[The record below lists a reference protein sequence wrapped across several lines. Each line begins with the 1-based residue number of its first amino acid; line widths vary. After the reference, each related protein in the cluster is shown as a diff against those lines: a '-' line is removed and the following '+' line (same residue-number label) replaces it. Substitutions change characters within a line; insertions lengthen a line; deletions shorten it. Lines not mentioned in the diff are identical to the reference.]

1 MRFCYR
7 KHFRPKSSISDDDN
21 QEPGVS
27 ASDEYNQLRRDN
39 SLSRPSSENSVL
51 DFVKNLIQE
60 EELFEMQRKQL
71 ERLKPE
77 DSQPVV
83 VLVTDHSYS
92 SLPTSCFNIAST
104 SCKTPAQYHIVSA
117 ELSEENCSPT
127 NSQFPVT
134 TSTQMQSLETSSI
147 TTSIDKVVLTNGP
160 VADSKCFFDL
170 IILIFILERLTN
182 IIKICILLYNVE
194 KILVQC

>member
-1 MRFCYR
+1 MKVLFKIIIHLYR
-7 KHFRPKSSISDDDN
+7 KHFRPKSSICDDDN
-21 QEPGVS
+21 PEPGVS
-27 ASDEYNQLRRDN
+27 ASDEYSQLRRDN
-39 SLSRPSSENSVL
+39 SMSRPSSENSVL
-51 DFVKNLIQE
+51 DFVKNLIHE

-77 DSQPVV
+77 DSHPVV

-117 ELSEENCSPT
+117 ELSEESCSPT
-127 NSQFPVT
+127 NPQFSAT

-147 TTSIDKVVLTNGP
+147 TTSIVDKVVLTNGP
-160 VADSKCFFDL
+160 VADSEYIFF
-170 IILIFILERLTN
+170 
-182 IIKICILLYNVE
+182 V
-194 KILVQC
+194 

>member
-1 MRFCYR
+1 MCICENSLFKIIQSIYR

-21 QEPGVS
+21 PEPGVS
-27 ASDEYNQLRRDN
+27 ASDEYNQLRRD
-39 SLSRPSSENSVL
+39 SSMSRPSSENSVL
-51 DFVKNLIQE
+51 DFVKNLIHE

-117 ELSEENCSPT
+117 ELSEESCSPT
-127 NSQFPVT
+127 NPQFPAT

-147 TTSIDKVVLTNGP
+147 TTSIVDKVVLTNGP
-160 VADSKCFFDL
+160 VADS
-170 IILIFILERLTN
+170 E
-182 IIKICILLYNVE
+182 
-194 KILVQC
+194 

>member
-1 MRFCYR
+1 MYVFSFKILSAFR

-21 QEPGVS
+21 PEPGVS
-27 ASDEYNQLRRDN
+27 ASDEYSHLRRD
-39 SLSRPSSENSVL
+39 SSMSRPSSENSVL
-51 DFVKNLIQE
+51 DFVKNLIHE

-77 DSQPVV
+77 DSQPIV

-92 SLPTSCFNIAST
+92 SLPTSCFNFAST

-117 ELSEENCSPT
+117 ELSEESCSPT
-127 NSQFPVT
+127 NPQFPAT

-147 TTSIDKVVLTNGP
+147 TTSIVDKVVLTNGP
-160 VADSKCFFDL
+160 VADS
-170 IILIFILERLTN
+170 E
-182 IIKICILLYNVE
+182 
-194 KILVQC
+194 

>member
-1 MRFCYR
+1 M
-7 KHFRPKSSISDDDN
+7 SDDDN
-21 QEPGVS
+21 PEPGVS
-27 ASDEYNQLRRDN
+27 ASDEYSQLRRD
-39 SLSRPSSENSVL
+39 SSMSRPSSENSVL

-117 ELSEENCSPT
+117 ELSEESCSPT
-127 NSQFPVT
+127 NPQFPAT

-147 TTSIDKVVLTNGP
+147 TTSIVDKVVLTNGP
-160 VADSKCFFDL
+160 VADSK
-170 IILIFILERLTN
+170 
-182 IIKICILLYNVE
+182 
-194 KILVQC
+194 

>member
-1 MRFCYR
+1 MKKLLKSYDFSYR
-7 KHFRPKSSISDDDN
+7 KHFRPKSSISDDN

-27 ASDEYNQLRRDN
+27 ASDEYCQLRRDN
-39 SLSRPSSENSVL
+39 SLSRPPSENSVL

-117 ELSEENCSPT
+117 ELSEESCSPT

-160 VADSKCFFDL
+160 VADSK
-170 IILIFILERLTN
+170 
-182 IIKICILLYNVE
+182 
-194 KILVQC
+194 